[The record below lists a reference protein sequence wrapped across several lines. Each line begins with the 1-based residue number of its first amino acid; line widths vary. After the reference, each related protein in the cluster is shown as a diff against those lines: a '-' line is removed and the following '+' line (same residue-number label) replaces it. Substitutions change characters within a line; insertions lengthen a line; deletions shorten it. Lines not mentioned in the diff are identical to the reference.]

1 MKGSRLTVGVHVCV
15 RARAFVCVFCDNAE
29 VMLANYIPNGQTRT
43 PATFILTSMQLQI
56 SLSA

>member
-43 PATFILTSMQLQI
+43 PATFILTSM
-56 SLSA
+56 